1 MIEKSGLVS
10 PFMAAIAA
18 TLLVVWPGEWRDPSL
33 L

>member
-1 MIEKSGLVS
+1 MIEKIWSGESFV
-10 PFMAAIAA
+10 AAIAA